1 MKQNTNVT
9 QSQVNAAINHLL
21 AAAAKFEAARDA
33 CKFESPE
40 YWMNHD
46 AFINLVVTAENLMP

>member
-1 MKQNTNVT
+1 MKTANVT
-9 QSQVNAAINHLL
+9 QKQVNAAIDHLL

-33 CKFESPE
+33 CEFESPA
-40 YWMNHD
+40 YWANHD